1 MNRVQ
6 NLRKDADLEIT
17 DRILLTVYADDNI
30 RRALEA
36 NLDYIRTETLADDVR
51 WTEEEAGEPL
61 QLEDGASVW
70 AQVDKC

>member
-17 DRILLTVYADDNI
+17 DRIHLTVHADDNI

-51 WTEEEAGEPL
+51 WIEEEAGEPL